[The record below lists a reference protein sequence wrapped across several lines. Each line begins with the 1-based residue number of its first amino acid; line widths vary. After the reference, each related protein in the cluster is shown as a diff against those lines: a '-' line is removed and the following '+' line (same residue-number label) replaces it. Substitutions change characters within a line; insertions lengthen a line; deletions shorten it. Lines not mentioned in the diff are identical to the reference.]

1 MKKYEIFIFISIVV
15 LCFISFP
22 YKVFGQEEN
31 CLEDFE
37 RWVQENKNNKEKIVY
52 TLSCDMV
59 IDEEFRF
66 YIPYDSNFTID
77 TNKYKILIKNHGRF
91 IIDDNELNIIGEGGK
106 EGVIHVENGGSIS
119 IGINNIIATDGT
131 ALYVEEGGD
140 LYIKS
145 SYESVEKIKANGKD
159 AIGIYTENDIRIINK
174 DIEVTGERAIGVYSK
189 GDVEIEE
196 SSIKAYSNNNE
207 NELLRDNNK
216 LVQSI
221 ISESKKVY
229 IIDSYNELIPSIAED
244 SGYNIVKCCYRGIC
258 VFSEEIKVSKDDK
271 IENIKF
277 PQYMVL
283 ETSSGN
289 QLDIDVEWDFTD
301 YYEKLEKG
309 ERFNITGK
317 FKTETLNKEKIIIN
331 DDVVP
336 ILNIYVMDKKPIDN
350 LELEFQNTKKGY
362 VAALFYDMPYSASKV
377 FVEYSSD
384 GINWISEEQ
393 EDIRDQAILFFEDFK
408 LRCFRIRV
416 VGGLKEGYSNIVFK
430 PGFIMGGGD
439 NQETPDD
446 ERENDDING
455 DRGGGGRDD
464 PDRDKDDNSQ
474 NGNDNN
480 DSNNNQ
486 NNNNENDNSDE
497 KQPNAPKDDVES
509 STGSNENKNP
519 QGDIPKEGN
528 IPKDGNKENNSDK
541 EKGVFNKSFIIE
553 NDDDYDLNL
562 KSIFGINEHSF
573 PYRESISNKNQD
585 TNKNKS
591 NISDY
596 NGIINNNYK
605 LESKEYNLKK
615 DIIFLACILT
625 PIMIGSILIVNS
637 DTRKSIIKFIKE
649 KNNF

>member
-1 MKKYEIFIFISIVV
+1 MKKYEIFIFMSIIV

-22 YKVFGQEEN
+22 HKVFGQEEN

-37 RWVQENKNNKEKIVY
+37 RWVQENKNNKEEIVY

-106 EGVIHVENGGSIS
+106 EGVIHIENGGSIS

-140 LYIKS
+140 LHIKS

-159 AIGIYTENDIRIINK
+159 AIGIYTENDIRILNK
-174 DIEVTGERAIGVYSK
+174 DIEVNGEHAIGVYSK

-196 SSIKAYSNNNE
+196 TSIKAYSSNNE
-207 NELLRDNNK
+207 SGLLRDNNK
-216 LVQSI
+216 LAQSI
-221 ISESKKVY
+221 ISESKKVH
-229 IIDSYNELIPSIAED
+229 IIDDYNELIPSIAED
-244 SGYNIVKCCYRGIC
+244 SGYNIVKCCHRGIG
-258 VFSEEIKVSKDDK
+258 VFSDEIKVSKDDK

-277 PQYMVL
+277 PKYMVL

-289 QLDIDVEWDFTD
+289 RLDIDVEWDFTD

-309 ERFNITGK
+309 EDFNITGK
-317 FKTETLNKEKIIIN
+317 FKTEMLNKEKIIIN

-336 ILNIYVMDKKPIDN
+336 ILNVSVIEKKPIDN
-350 LELEFQNTKKGY
+350 LELEFQNTKNGY
-362 VAALFYDMPYSASKV
+362 VAVLFYDMPYSASKV

-408 LRCFRIRV
+408 LRCFRVKV

-446 ERENDDING
+446 ERENDDIDG

-464 PDRDKDDNSQ
+464 PDRDEDDNNQ
-474 NGNDNN
+474 DGNNGNENN

-486 NNNNENDNSDE
+486 NNNNENNNNENDNSDE
-497 KQPNAPKDDVES
+497 KQPNTPKDDVES
-509 STGSNENKNP
+509 STDSNENKNP
-519 QGDIPKEGN
+519 HD

-541 EKGVFNKSFIIE
+541 EKGFYNKNSITE
-553 NDDDYDLNL
+553 NDDNYDLSS
-562 KSIFGINEHSF
+562 KSVFGTNEHSF

-596 NGIINNNYK
+596 DGIINNNYK

-615 DIIFLACILT
+615 DIIFLFCILT
-625 PIMIGSILIVNS
+625 PIMIGSILIVNP
-637 DTRKSIIKFIKE
+637 DTRKSIIKFIKL
-649 KNNF
+649 KK

>member
-1 MKKYEIFIFISIVV
+1 
-15 LCFISFP
+15 
-22 YKVFGQEEN
+22 
-31 CLEDFE
+31 
-37 RWVQENKNNKEKIVY
+37 
-52 TLSCDMV
+52 CDMV

-106 EGVIHVENGGSIS
+106 EGVIHIENGGSIS

-140 LYIKS
+140 LHIKS

-159 AIGIYTENDIRIINK
+159 AIGIYTENDIRILNK
-174 DIEVTGERAIGVYSK
+174 DIEVNGEHAIGVYSK

-196 SSIKAYSNNNE
+196 TSIKAYSSNNE
-207 NELLRDNNK
+207 SGLLRDNNK
-216 LVQSI
+216 LAQSI

-229 IIDSYNELIPSIAED
+229 IIDDYNELIPSIAED
-244 SGYNIVKCCYRGIC
+244 SGYDIVKCCHRGIG
-258 VFSEEIKVSKDDK
+258 VFSDEIKVSKDDK

-277 PQYMVL
+277 PKYMVL

-289 QLDIDVEWDFTD
+289 RLDIDVEWDFTD

-309 ERFNITGK
+309 ENFNITGK
-317 FKTETLNKEKIIIN
+317 FKTEMLNKEKIIIN

-336 ILNIYVMDKKPIDN
+336 ILNVSVIEKKPIDN
-350 LELEFQNTKKGY
+350 LELEFQNTKNGY
-362 VAALFYDMPYSASKV
+362 VAVLFYDMPYSASKV

-408 LRCFRIRV
+408 LRCFRVKV

-446 ERENDDING
+446 ERENDDIDG

-464 PDRDKDDNSQ
+464 PDRDEDDNNQ
-474 NGNDNN
+474 DGNNGNENN

-486 NNNNENDNSDE
+486 NNNNENNNNENDNSDE
-497 KQPNAPKDDVES
+497 KQPNTPKDDVES
-509 STGSNENKNP
+509 STDSNENKNP
-519 QGDIPKEGN
+519 HD

-541 EKGVFNKSFIIE
+541 EKGFYNKNSITE
-553 NDDDYDLNL
+553 NDDNYDLSS
-562 KSIFGINEHSF
+562 KSVFGTNE
-573 PYRESISNKNQD
+573 
-585 TNKNKS
+585 
-591 NISDY
+591 
-596 NGIINNNYK
+596 
-605 LESKEYNLKK
+605 
-615 DIIFLACILT
+615 
-625 PIMIGSILIVNS
+625 
-637 DTRKSIIKFIKE
+637 
-649 KNNF
+649 

>member
-1 MKKYEIFIFISIVV
+1 
-15 LCFISFP
+15 
-22 YKVFGQEEN
+22 
-31 CLEDFE
+31 
-37 RWVQENKNNKEKIVY
+37 
-52 TLSCDMV
+52 
-59 IDEEFRF
+59 
-66 YIPYDSNFTID
+66 
-77 TNKYKILIKNHGRF
+77 
-91 IIDDNELNIIGEGGK
+91 
-106 EGVIHVENGGSIS
+106 IHVENGGSIS

-140 LYIKS
+140 LHIKS

-159 AIGIYTENDIRIINK
+159 AIGIYTENDIRILNK
-174 DIEVTGERAIGVYSK
+174 DIEVNGERAIGVYSK

-196 SSIKAYSNNNE
+196 TSIKAYSSNNE
-207 NELLRDNNK
+207 NGLLKDNNK

-229 IIDSYNELIPSIAED
+229 IIDDYNELIPSIAED
-244 SGYNIVKCCYRGIC
+244 SGYNIVKCCHRGIGA
-258 VFSEEIKVSKDDK
+258 FSDEIKVSKDDK

-309 ERFNITGK
+309 ENFNITGK
-317 FKTETLNKEKIIIN
+317 FKTEMLNKEKIIIN
-331 DDVVP
+331 DDVIP
-336 ILNIYVMDKKPIDN
+336 ILNVSVIEKKPIDN
-350 LELEFQNTKKGY
+350 LELEFQNTKNGY

-384 GINWISEEQ
+384 GINWTSEEQ

-408 LRCFRIRV
+408 LRCFRVKV
-416 VGGLKEGYSNIVFK
+416 VGGLREGYSNIVFK

-439 NQETPDD
+439 DQETPDD
-446 ERENDDING
+446 ERENDDIDG

-464 PDRDKDDNSQ
+464 PDRDEDNNNQDDNNQ
-474 NGNDNN
+474 DDNNENENN

-519 QGDIPKEGN
+519 NDIPKN
-528 IPKDGNKENNSDK
+528 DNKKNNSDK
-541 EKGVFNKSFIIE
+541 EKGFDNKSSITE
-553 NDDDYDLNL
+553 NDGNYDLNS
-562 KSIFGINEHSF
+562 KSVFGTNEHSF

-585 TNKNKS
+585 INKNKS
-591 NISDY
+591 NVSDY
-596 NGIINNNYK
+596 DGIINNNYK

-615 DIIFLACILT
+615 DIIFLVCILT
-625 PIMIGSILIVNS
+625 PIMIGSILIVNP
-637 DTRKSIIKFIKE
+637 DTRKSIIKFIKL